1 MKTAVDNYS
10 SVPGVTNRGKAQR
23 KNKPQ
28 QEIPLWNKPKYKILT
43 EIHNKFIF
51 YCLWVKFKPKPD
63 PTSNYIYFLIIVD
76 AFHFTACSTKL

>member
-28 QEIPLWNKPKYKILT
+28 QEIPL
-43 EIHNKFIF
+43 
-51 YCLWVKFKPKPD
+51 
-63 PTSNYIYFLIIVD
+63 
-76 AFHFTACSTKL
+76 